1 MDDWDLTPRTAAASE
16 VTLVELMAAEDANI
30 MGTVHGGTVMKLVDT
45 AAGLAAIRHCGG
57 VAVTASIDQ
66 MSFHAPVYVGNLL
79 HVRASIN
86 DVGRT
91 SMEVGVR
98 VEAENIVTGRRVH
111 TSSAYVVMVALDAA
125 GSARPVP
132 QIVPETDEQ
141 RRRQREARIR
151 RASRLEHV
159 RTIESSR
166 AAGVRRDSRAAR
178 GEAATSEA
186 ATGDGEAG

>member
-1 MDDWDLTPRTAAASE
+1 MRGMGDWDLTPRAASTSE
-16 VTLVELMAAEDANI
+16 VVLVELMAAEDANI

-57 VAVTASIDQ
+57 VAVTASIDE

-111 TSSAYVVMVALDAA
+111 TSSAYVVMVAIDADGA
-125 GSARPVP
+125 ARPVP
-132 QIVPETDEQ
+132 AIVPETDEQ

-151 RASRLEHV
+151 RASRLEHR

-166 AAGVRRDSRAAR
+166 AASIRPEARPAA
-178 GEAATSEA
+178 A
-186 ATGDGEAG
+186 DGEAG